1 MRRPGSPRSPGCA
14 TWTSG
19 GDRAHLR
26 SADPDATVM
35 ALAQAG
41 AVRNLEVTPAD
52 LEDAFVALTT
62 EDAPIA
68 EETM

>member
-1 MRRPGSPRSPGCA
+1 V
-14 TWTSG
+14 
-19 GDRAHLR
+19 HLR

-52 LEDAFVALTT
+52 LEDAFVALT
-62 EDAPIA
+62 AK
-68 EETM
+68 ETV